1 MKNNRKTNKSNE
13 PQITRSMVDK
23 AFDTAI
29 AMTGGTSLGGWMNIT
44 AEKGLE
50 SLIQDY
56 FDAERSLKGLGLSVF
71 ESPVN
76 NDLSTYYLGY
86 KTSDSRFP
94 QYVPLYTD

>member
-1 MKNNRKTNKSNE
+1 MKNNRKANKISE

-29 AMTGGTSLGGWMNIT
+29 AMTGGTSLGGWMSIT

-56 FDAERSLKGLGLSVF
+56 FDAERSLKGLDVSVF
-71 ESPVN
+71 ESPI
-76 NDLSTYYLGY
+76 NDELSTYYPSY
-86 KTSDSRFP
+86 KKNDDRFP